1 MRLSKHKRRTCSGG
15 PCVFDV
21 NSNGSLRLS
30 AVNDRSGPEAGW
42 QLLGTLSKFRT
53 FNSMT
58 WGLDWPKADRGRLR
72 HMRPPD
78 GDLHRIKSVMDLEL
92 GLVVRETAER
102 LQNQDLEHHHRI
114 RAAGRPPLAPSE
126 CSAPWARFLETL
138 PTTSSDRKAHRHG

>member
-1 MRLSKHKRRTCSGG
+1 
-15 PCVFDV
+15 
-21 NSNGSLRLS
+21 
-30 AVNDRSGPEAGW
+30 
-42 QLLGTLSKFRT
+42 
-53 FNSMT
+53 MT

-114 RAAGRPPLAPSE
+114 RAAALGAIGVLSPLGKVSGNPPNDQFGSE
-126 CSAPWARFLETL
+126 GTPAWVGWEAQKTRTPEGDFGSGLFSDQTLKVFDVSINTSARRLFLRGL
-138 PTTSSDRKAHRHG
+138 VNR